1 MVERSWDQ
9 ATNTSNTALL
19 VIMNFPTRSPV
30 RGWTSKITFSRNI
43 TDVQFSS
50 VSGLVQ
56 ACLSYVQSKKI
67 LKYGFEPM

>member
-9 ATNTSNTALL
+9 AQNKSNTALL

-30 RGWTSKITFSRNI
+30 RGWTSKITFSKNI
-43 TDVQFSS
+43 TDVQFTS

-56 ACLSYVQSKKI
+56 ACSYHMFKQKRHYEI
-67 LKYGFEPM
+67 WI